1 MTDKLHRLLEK
12 AKAKRGKALSDAILI
27 MCDRPE
33 DVPRRVDVLI
43 AAGKLTEA
51 ERPRCVFWEDL
62 DGPDMTH
69 DEWVLMMD
77 KNKIADD
84 FERQLQAS
92 FDRADAVMCA
102 DPAPAAAPRK
112 IEKPGSL

>member
-1 MTDKLHRLLEK
+1 MPDKLHRLLAK
-12 AKAKRGKALSDAILI
+12 AKAKRGKAPSDAILI

-51 ERPRCVFWEDL
+51 ERPRCVFWEDP
-62 DGPDMTH
+62 DGLDMTQ

-77 KNKIADD
+77 KNTTLDD

-92 FDRADAVMCA
+92 FDRADAVMGA

-112 IEKPGSL
+112 IEKPDSP